1 MSTSL
6 SNPTDSS
13 SAKTHAGTAVPS
25 DSMVPSKIA
34 KDGPLES
41 PPGQVPASG
50 VGWPRSNELGRDL
63 QWLMTVRDLDWTIAP
78 RLGAGDG

>member
-6 SNPTDSS
+6 SNRTDSFP
-13 SAKTHAGTAVPS
+13 AKTHAGTAVPS
-25 DSMVPSKIA
+25 DPMVPSKIA
-34 KDGPLES
+34 TDGPVEG
-41 PPGQVPASG
+41 PPGHVPASG

>member
-6 SNPTDSS
+6 SDPTDSS
-13 SAKTHAGTAVPS
+13 PAKTHAGTAVPS
-25 DSMVPSKIA
+25 DSMAPSKIA
-34 KDGPLES
+34 TDGPLEAL
-41 PPGQVPASG
+41 PGQVPASG

-63 QWLMTVRDLDWTIAP
+63 QWLMTVRDLDSTIAP

>member
-6 SNPTDSS
+6 SNPTDYSP
-13 SAKTHAGTAVPS
+13 AKTHAETAVPS
-25 DSMVPSKIA
+25 DSMVLSRIA
-34 KDGPLES
+34 TVGPLEA

-78 RLGAGDG
+78 SLGADDG